1 MNHIANPFV
10 AVLDA
15 CVLYPYR
22 MRDVLLE
29 FATQGIFRARFTEEI
44 MDEWSRNVIKD
55 MPDTVES
62 VKAQLGIIG
71 KVFEECFVT
80 GYKPLIA
87 GLELPDPDDRHVLAA
102 GIKSSTQV
110 IVTKNH
116 KDFPEDVLE
125 EFDIIT
131 VDPDEFLADAFE
143 LFPMEATG
151 ALRTLRARLTR
162 PPMDVS
168 EFLLDLTRA
177 GVPRLAAKA
186 REHIEFL

>member
-1 MNHIANPFV
+1 MGHIANPFV

-22 MRDVLLE
+22 MRDVLLT
-29 FATQGIFRARFTEEI
+29 FAIQGIFRARFTDEI
-44 MDEWSRNVIKD
+44 MDEWSRNVIED
-55 MPDTVES
+55 MPDTEES
-62 VKAQLGIIG
+62 VRGQLELIST
-71 KVFEECFVT
+71 KFEECFVT

-87 GLELPDPDDRHVLAA
+87 GLDLPDPDDRHVLAA
-102 GIKSSTQV
+102 GIKSSAQV

-143 LFPMEATG
+143 LFPMEATS
-151 ALRTLRARLTR
+151 ALRTLRTRLET
-162 PPMDVS
+162 PSMDVS

-177 GVPRLAAKA
+177 GMPRLAAKM
-186 REHIEFL
+186 REQIEFL